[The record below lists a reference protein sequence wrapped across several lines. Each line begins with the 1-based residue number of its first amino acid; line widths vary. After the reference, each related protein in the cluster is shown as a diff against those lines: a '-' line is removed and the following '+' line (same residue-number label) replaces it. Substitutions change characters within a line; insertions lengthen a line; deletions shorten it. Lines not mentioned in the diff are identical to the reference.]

1 VVRVGIHGP
10 DLNAALQETYEIAA
24 KLGGEGWEMVNYT
37 TDYLAGSRPNLSA
50 WRVAC
55 FMKRPVVP

>member
-10 DLNAALQETYEIAA
+10 NLNAALQETYEIAA

-37 TDYLAGSRPNLSA
+37 TDYLT
-50 WRVAC
+50 
-55 FMKRPVVP
+55 VPGRTCLPGESPAS